1 MRFRCHAEFTC
12 TWIVSVGGSRMTT
25 YFIGRNPEG
34 GRNRIVV
41 SDLTVSARHCTLSPG
56 EGGVWEIFDNKS
68 TNGTFVRE
76 KGTWREISKA
86 KLRAEDE
93 VRLGAYITTVAELIR
108 LAQPVTDAAAPPG
121 ISKSRL
127 ERDPET
133 GEIVT
138 KTEF

>member
-1 MRFRCHAEFTC
+1 
-12 TWIVSVGGSRMTT
+12 MTT

-34 GRNRIVV
+34 DRNRIVV
-41 SDLTVSARHCTLSPG
+41 SDLTVSASHCTLSPG
-56 EGGVWEIFDNKS
+56 EGGVWEIIDNKS

-108 LAQPVTDAAAPPG
+108 LVQSVTAPAAPSS